1 MALRRANRVRAKT
14 AIHVGCVGTDDSF
27 TAPLREF
34 TPFGLSVT
42 TRREFKVGTILRL
55 GIKMDADYFRAAAVV
70 RSQFPGGFAV
80 EFLSMNAM
88 DRGLLRRL
96 YLRVQMAARQAGAG

>member
-1 MALRRANRVRAKT
+1 MALRRADRVRAKT
-14 AIHVGCVGTDDSF
+14 ALQVGFVGTEDRF

-34 TPFGLSVT
+34 TPYGLSVT
-42 TRREFKVGTILRL
+42 TKREVRIGTIFRL

-70 RSQFPGGFAV
+70 RAQLPGGFAV

-88 DRGLLRRL
+88 DRELMRRL
-96 YLRVQMAARQAGAG
+96 YLRVQMAGREPAAG